1 MAITRIEKKILMQQK
16 NLRFV
21 KWNVFKFAFKW
32 KKEFTFAFYFIHSL
46 YNQCFKYQSYYDLD
60 FKFPEK

>member
-32 KKEFTFAFYFIHSL
+32 KKESTFAFYFIHGI
-46 YNQCFKYQSYYDLD
+46 Y
-60 FKFPEK
+60 